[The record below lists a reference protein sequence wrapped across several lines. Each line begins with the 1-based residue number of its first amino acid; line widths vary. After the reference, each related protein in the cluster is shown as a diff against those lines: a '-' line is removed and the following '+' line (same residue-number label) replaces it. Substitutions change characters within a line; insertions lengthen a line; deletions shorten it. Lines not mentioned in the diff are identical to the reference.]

1 MARQGVKTPNN
12 RRPAPPVRPSTQAK
26 PPVTAAAPA
35 VAAVKRPAFNP
46 MRFWREVQ
54 QEARKITWTSWRET
68 WITSV
73 LVFIMVAITG
83 VFFLAIDQALGFGMH
98 YLLKLALS

>member
-1 MARQGVKTPNN
+1 MAKQGVKTPSN
-12 RRPAPPVRPSTQAK
+12 RR
-26 PPVTAAAPA
+26 AAAPA
-35 VAAVKRPAFNP
+35 RAATPTKSAVAAAVSAEPKVKRPAFNP
-46 MRFWREVQ
+46 VTFWREVQ

-83 VFFLAIDQALGFGMH
+83 VFFLAVDQALGFGMQF
-98 YLLKLALS
+98 LLKLAQS